1 MRLIHLG
8 DLHLGKSLGDYS
20 LVEDQKYIL
29 DQILDIVK
37 ERSVDGVM
45 VAGDVF
51 DRSIPSEAA
60 VNLLD
65 DFLSSL
71 AQLEVRTFVISGNH
85 DSQDRLAYGGRLFT
99 SRGIHIAA
107 GFDGTLQ
114 KVTLEDDFGEVNIWM
129 LPFVKASQVRHFYP
143 DAPIESYE
151 DAVRTII
158 EGARID
164 YDSRNVLMAHQ
175 FVSGDTNPK
184 IAGSEGASVLNVG
197 TVEVISS
204 ELFRDFDY
212 VALGHI
218 HSPQSVGSE
227 QIRYSG
233 SPLKYSLSEAGSD
246 KSVPLIEIG
255 EKGKAEIQLLP
266 LKPRRD
272 LRHIKGRLHQL
283 LAKEAVMDTDD
294 FMYVTLTDED
304 IISDAVGILRQ
315 YYPNVVKIDYQN
327 SHTQQIEEFDLGEM
341 EVQRPFRELISDFY
355 LMMYGTE
362 ISDEEMSVM
371 MEVAREEGVVH
382 EAD

>member
-20 LVEDQKYIL
+20 LVEDQKFIL

-51 DRSIPSEAA
+51 DRSIPPEAA

-107 GFDGTLQ
+107 GFDGRLQ

-304 IISDAVGILRQ
+304 IISNAVGILRQ